1 MTVLS
6 IVPVPRTEKR
16 NNCQLSGGDEILN
29 IQEFYLFIV
38 VNQNDS
44 NINLIQLV
52 TFFLFHEQLQIDCQ
66 PE

>member
-1 MTVLS
+1 MTVLP

-16 NNCQLSGGDEILN
+16 NNRQLSGGDEILN

>member
-1 MTVLS
+1 MTVLP

-16 NNCQLSGGDEILN
+16 NNRQLSGGDEILN

-44 NINLIQLV
+44 NINLVQLV
-52 TFFLFHEQLQIDCQ
+52 TFFLFHKQLQIDCQ